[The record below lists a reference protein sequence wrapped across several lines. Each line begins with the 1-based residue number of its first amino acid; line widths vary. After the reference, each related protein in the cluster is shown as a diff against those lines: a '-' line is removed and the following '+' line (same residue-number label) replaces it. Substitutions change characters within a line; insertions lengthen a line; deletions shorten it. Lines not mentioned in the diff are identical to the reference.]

1 MARRGWNPPKNIYAA
16 YRGDAYIGEGTL
28 DEIAKMAGVSRA
40 TARWGIY
47 PTARK
52 RDAMRKGNRSKGALI
67 LEIVGMEGECT

>member
-52 RDAMRKGNRSKGALI
+52 RNAMRKGNRSKGALI
-67 LEIVGMEGECT
+67 LETVGTEGEEA

>member
-1 MARRGWNPPKNIYAA
+1 MWRKDENMSKKIYAA

-52 RDAMRKGNRSKGALI
+52 CDAMRKGNRSKGALI
-67 LEIVGMEGECT
+67 LETVGMEGEEV

>member
-1 MARRGWNPPKNIYAA
+1 MWRKDENMSKKIYAA
-16 YRGDAYIGEGTL
+16 HRGDAYIGEGTL

-52 RDAMRKGNRSKGALI
+52 RDAMRRGNRSKGAL
-67 LEIVGMEGECT
+67 LLVFVCEEGEES